1 MNYTSEQWDAL
12 MRRLNDGGCPVL
24 HNHRYKIAPTGL
36 SIEKMP
42 GISLSQIF
50 TLAHGGTGYAIE
62 LILRN
67 EANRPI
73 DIQGFQIK
81 TPWGIPKVAL
91 LPTPKKSS
99 ARYPHYCFPEPGPYY
114 EREFVLNRLF
124 ARRKS
129 RMNPG
134 EELEGVLVA
143 SSEEMIPVDVAHLAR
158 IVATLVMFDSRGDA
172 FSAQFRVP
180 IIRREVTGCEHAVG
194 SRANTNAKN
203 ADWQEIHEC
212 AR

>member
-24 HNHRYKIAPTGL
+24 HNHGYKIAPTGL

-42 GISLSQIF
+42 GMSLSQIF
-50 TLAHGGTGYAIE
+50 TLALGGTGYAIE
-62 LILRN
+62 LMLRN

-91 LPTPKKSS
+91 LPAPKKSS

-114 EREFVLNRLF
+114 EREFVLNRFF

-129 RMNPG
+129 RLNPG

-143 SSEEMIPVDVAHLAR
+143 SSEEMIPFDVAHLAR
-158 IVATLVMFDSRGDA
+158 IIATLVMFDWRGNA
-172 FSAQFRVP
+172 FSAQFRLPV
-180 IIRREVTGCEHAVG
+180 IRWEVTACEHAVG
-194 SRANTNAKN
+194 SRANAKN
-203 ADWQEIHEC
+203 TDWQETREY

>member
-24 HNHRYKIAPTGL
+24 HDHGYKIAPTGL
-36 SIEKMP
+36 SVEKMP
-42 GISLSQIF
+42 GMSLSQIF

-62 LILRN
+62 IMLRN

-81 TPWGIPKVAL
+81 TPWGIPKLAL
-91 LPTPKKSS
+91 LAASKKSS

-114 EREFVLNRLF
+114 ESEFVLNRFF
-124 ARRKS
+124 ARSKS
-129 RMNPG
+129 RLNPG

-143 SSEEMIPVDVAHLAR
+143 SSEEMIPVDVPHLAR
-158 IVATLVMFDSRGDA
+158 IIATLVIFDSRGNA
-172 FSAQFRVP
+172 FSAQFRLPV
-180 IIRREVTGCEHAVG
+180 IRSEVTGCKHAVG
-194 SRANTNAKN
+194 FRANVKN
-203 ADWQEIHEC
+203 TDWQEIHEY